1 MSSLND
7 LIFDLLVNNDCVV
20 LPDFGAFISQNQ
32 KAKINRE
39 NGTISPPSKR
49 IGFNPKLTNNDG
61 LLVSAIAKHNKS
73 NYSEATTIVKKY
85 VEDLSKKLNEGNR
98 IEINKVGV
106 FYLDKNKNIFFE
118 QDDFS
123 NVLLSSY
130 GLKEVQVTKAIKTET
145 LQKPKKTLTSKITL
159 PSKEEKIN
167 ENKLIIENSTNKS
180 KAWRYIAAACL
191 LPIIFYSFWIP
202 INSDLLESGV
212 LSFSDLN
219 PFHDKVTPKYKTL
232 KQQKSSF
239 SKNETRTINDQIKS
253 LDSNLEFFSYEFDND
268 HYIMVN
274 LKKKEK
280 SSKINET
287 KEEIILDFPKD
298 KPAKNSIKSG
308 TKNPIAGCFK
318 KKSNAKRLVKKLIKH
333 GFDAFIIDINN
344 GLHRV
349 TIGNASNSNQL
360 KTLIQKAD
368 SLGYRTWIL
377 KN

>member
-7 LIFDLLVNNDCVV
+7 LIFNLLVNNDCVI
-20 LPDFGAFISQNQ
+20 LPNFGAFICQNQ
-32 KAKINRE
+32 KAKINHE

-85 VEDLSKKLNEGNR
+85 VDDLSKKLNAGNR

-106 FYLDKNKNIFFE
+106 FYLDKNKSIFFE
-118 QDDFS
+118 QDNFS
-123 NVLLSSY
+123 NILLSSY
-130 GLKEVQVTKAIKTET
+130 GLKEVTLSKEIKTKTVIEN
-145 LQKPKKTLTSKITL
+145 KKTLSSNFALSSKQ
-159 PSKEEKIN
+159 EKNN
-167 ENKLIIENSTNKS
+167 ENQLVIESTTHKNKS
-180 KAWRYIAAACL
+180 WRYIAAACL

-202 INSDLLESGV
+202 IHSDLLESGV

-219 PFHDKVTPKYKTL
+219 PFYEKVAPKYKIK
-232 KQQKSSF
+232 KQKNLSF

-253 LDSNLEFFSYEFDND
+253 LDSDLKFFSYEFDND
-268 HYIMVN
+268 HYIMIN

-280 SSKINET
+280 LADINKS
-287 KEEIILDFPKD
+287 KEEIIINLPKE
-298 KPAKNSIKSG
+298 KTKAPKKKSG

-318 KKSNAKRLVKKLIKH
+318 KKSNAKRLVKKLINH

-349 TIGNASNSNQL
+349 TLGNASNSNQL

-377 KN
+377 KK